1 MELFEQAK
9 KKRSID
15 KKDLNHDDAEL
26 MKNPEAFT
34 FQPNKERRDGNRT
47 QRNMSPEVKRQENA
61 PGYAQPRG

>member
-34 FQPNKERRDGNRT
+34 F
-47 QRNMSPEVKRQENA
+47 
-61 PGYAQPRG
+61 